1 MLESVILLV
10 FIVVVMHGID
20 ALTTYRIGKK
30 GLLPATGP
38 PGWMR
43 YAAASFVPLV
53 GVGAIAL
60 SVPTKARLRPEP
72 VVVAGDRL
80 SPHHYAALVEA
91 AYLEPGETVHYY
103 YSGGAS
109 SVLQDGNLF
118 TDDRIVSYED
128 NYDAASHASARFDE
142 VVDMQVELGLPGQP
156 LSNVYVLRDDGLGF
170 YLMVS
175 TEGGGDREFIEAMT
189 ERWRLVRASM
199 SGGWFEGGS
208 GASADEAVIV
218 HGAPDP
224 VATDSLQ
231 RWWLGAWLGEEGTD
245 WKLLE
250 RLSSTE
256 SSLDQL
262 TIEGSDGQRRDFFF
276 RLGGGS

>member
-1 MLESVILLV
+1 
-10 FIVVVMHGID
+10 
-20 ALTTYRIGKK
+20 
-30 GLLPATGP
+30 
-38 PGWMR
+38 
-43 YAAASFVPLV
+43 
-53 GVGAIAL
+53 
-60 SVPTKARLRPEP
+60 
-72 VVVAGDRL
+72 
-80 SPHHYAALVEA
+80 
-91 AYLEPGETVHYY
+91 
-103 YSGGAS
+103 
-109 SVLQDGNLF
+109 
-118 TDDRIVSYED
+118 
-128 NYDAASHASARFDE
+128 
-142 VVDMQVELGLPGQP
+142 
-156 LSNVYVLRDDGLGF
+156 
-170 YLMVS
+170 
-175 TEGGGDREFIEAMT
+175 
-189 ERWRLVRASM
+189 M